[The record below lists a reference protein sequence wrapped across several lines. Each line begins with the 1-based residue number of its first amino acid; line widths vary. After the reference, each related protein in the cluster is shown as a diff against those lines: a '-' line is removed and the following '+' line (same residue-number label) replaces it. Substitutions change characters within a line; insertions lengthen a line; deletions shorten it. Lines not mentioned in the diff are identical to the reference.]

1 MNRIRTG
8 LLLAAATALI
18 SGVSIFLNAYAV
30 KALPDAGLFT
40 TLKNGIAA
48 AALFAVAIPVLRMR
62 RQPLAINR
70 QTVGWLTVIGV
81 IGGSIPFLLFFTGLS
96 IASAPSAAFIQ
107 KTLFVWVALLA
118 VPFLG
123 ERLGLLQIG
132 ALGVLFAS
140 LLLIAPPSGVTWGA
154 GETMIAAATLLWA
167 VEVIVARRL
176 LAAGRVDPLVLGV
189 GRLGIGLIV
198 LVGYL
203 AFTGKLALL
212 GGLGATQWS
221 WVLVSGVLLAGYVA
235 TWFSALRFAPATAVT
250 SVLVL
255 GAPIT
260 ALLDAFVNGRV
271 PGIAPL
277 AGYGLLGAGA
287 VLLVAALLRRRNPAA
302 ALAETTR

>member
-18 SGVSIFLNAYAV
+18 SGVSIFLNSYAV

-70 QTVGWLTVIGV
+70 QTVGWLTVIGI

-96 IASAPSAAFIQ
+96 VASAPSAAFIQ

-140 LLLIAPPSGVTWGA
+140 LLLIALPSGVTWGA

-176 LAAGRVDPLVLGV
+176 LAAGRIDPLVLGV

-221 WVLVSGVLLAGYVA
+221 WVLISGVLLAGYVA

>member
-18 SGVSIFLNAYAV
+18 SGISIFLNSYAV

-40 TLKNGIAA
+40 TLKNGFAA
-48 AALFAVAIPVLRMR
+48 AALFAVAVPVLRMR
-62 RQPLAINR
+62 RQTLTINR
-70 QTVGWLTVIGV
+70 QTVGWLTVIGI

-123 ERLGLLQIG
+123 ERLGMLQIG

-167 VEVIVARRL
+167 VEVIVARQL

-221 WVLVSGVLLAGYVA
+221 WVVVSGALLAGYVA
-235 TWFSALRFAPATAVT
+235 TWFTALRFAPATAVT

-277 AGYGLLGAGA
+277 AGYGLVVFGALLLG
-287 VLLVAALLRRRNPAA
+287 AALLRRRNPAS
-302 ALAETTR
+302 LTETTS

>member
-18 SGVSIFLNAYAV
+18 SGISIFLNSYAV

-40 TLKNGIAA
+40 TLKNGFAA
-48 AALFAVAIPVLRMR
+48 AALFAVAVPVLRMR
-62 RQPLAINR
+62 RQTLTINR
-70 QTVGWLTVIGV
+70 QTVGWLTVIGI

-123 ERLGLLQIG
+123 ERLGMLQIG

-221 WVLVSGVLLAGYVA
+221 WVVVSGALLAGYVA
-235 TWFSALRFAPATAVT
+235 TWFTALRFAPATAVT

-277 AGYGLLGAGA
+277 AGYGLVVFGALLLG
-287 VLLVAALLRRRNPAA
+287 AALLRRRNPAS
-302 ALAETTR
+302 LTETTS

>member
-18 SGVSIFLNAYAV
+18 SGVSIFLNSYAV

-48 AALFAVAIPVLRMR
+48 AALLAVAIPVLRMR

-70 QTVGWLTVIGV
+70 QTMGWLTVIGI

-140 LLLIAPPSGVTWGA
+140 LLLIAPPSGVVWGA
-154 GETMIAAATLLWA
+154 GETLIAAATLLWA

-235 TWFSALRFAPATAVT
+235 TWFSALRFAPATVVT

-277 AGYGLLGAGA
+277 AGYGLVVTGA
-287 VLLVAALLRRRNPAA
+287 VLLALAMLRRRNPAVA
-302 ALAETTR
+302 VAETTR

>member
-1 MNRIRTG
+1 MNRVRTG

-18 SGVSIFLNAYAV
+18 SGVSIFLNSYAV

-40 TLKNGIAA
+40 TLKNGFAA
-48 AALFAVAIPVLRMR
+48 AALFAVAVPVLRMR
-62 RQPLAINR
+62 RQTLMINR
-70 QTVGWLTVIGV
+70 QTVGWLTVIGI

-123 ERLGLLQIG
+123 ERLGMLQIG

-140 LLLIAPPSGVTWGA
+140 LLLIAPPSGMTWGA

-221 WVLVSGVLLAGYVA
+221 WVVVSGVLLAAYVA
-235 TWFSALRFAPATAVT
+235 TWFTALRFAPATVVT

-277 AGYGLLGAGA
+277 AGYGLVVFGALLLG
-287 VLLVAALLRRRNPAA
+287 AALLRRRNPAS
-302 ALAETTR
+302 LTETTS

>member
-18 SGVSIFLNAYAV
+18 SGVSIFLNSYAV

-40 TLKNGIAA
+40 TLKNGFAA
-48 AALFAVAIPVLRMR
+48 AALFAIAVPVLRAR
-62 RQPLAINR
+62 RQTLTINR
-70 QTVGWLTVIGV
+70 QTLGWLTVIGI

-96 IASAPSAAFIQ
+96 LASAPSAAFIQ
-107 KTLFVWVALLA
+107 KTMFVWVALLA

-140 LLLIAPPSGVTWGA
+140 LLLIAPPTGVVWGA
-154 GETMIAAATLLWA
+154 GETMIAAATLFWA

-212 GGLGATQWS
+212 GGLGATQLS
-221 WVLVSGVLLAGYVA
+221 WVVITGVLLAGYVA
-235 TWFSALRFAPATAVT
+235 TWFTALRYAPATVVT

-255 GAPIT
+255 GLPIT
-260 ALLDAFVNGRV
+260 ALLDAVVNGRV

-277 AGYGLLGAGA
+277 AGYGLVIFAALLLG
-287 VLLVAALLRRRNPAA
+287 AALLRRRNPAS
-302 ALAETTR
+302 LTETTS

>member
-70 QTVGWLTVIGV
+70 QTVGWLTVIGI

-96 IASAPSAAFIQ
+96 VASAPSAAFIQ

-271 PGIAPL
+271 PGTAPL
-277 AGYGLLGAGA
+277 VGYGLLGAAA
-287 VLLVAALLRRRNPAA
+287 VLLVAVLLRRRNPAA

>member
-18 SGVSIFLNAYAV
+18 SGVSIFLNSYAV

-40 TLKNGIAA
+40 TLKNGFAA
-48 AALFAVAIPVLRMR
+48 AALFAVAVPVLRMR
-62 RQPLAINR
+62 RQTLTINR
-70 QTVGWLTVIGV
+70 QTLGWLSVIGI

-140 LLLIAPPSGVTWGA
+140 LLLIAPPTGVVWGA

-167 VEVIVARRL
+167 VEVVIARRL

-221 WVLVSGVLLAGYVA
+221 WVVVSGVLLAAYVA
-235 TWFSALRFAPATAVT
+235 TWFSALRYAPATVVT

-277 AGYGLLGAGA
+277 AGYGLVVVGAMALG
-287 VLLVAALLRRRNPAA
+287 VALLRRRDPAS
-302 ALAETTR
+302 LTETTS

>member
-1 MNRIRTG
+1 M
-8 LLLAAATALI
+8 
-18 SGVSIFLNAYAV
+18 
-30 KALPDAGLFT
+30 
-40 TLKNGIAA
+40 
-48 AALFAVAIPVLRMR
+48 
-62 RQPLAINR
+62 
-70 QTVGWLTVIGV
+70 
-81 IGGSIPFLLFFTGLS
+81 
-96 IASAPSAAFIQ
+96 
-107 KTLFVWVALLA
+107 
-118 VPFLG
+118 
-123 ERLGLLQIG
+123 LQIG

-221 WVLVSGVLLAGYVA
+221 WVVVSGALLAGYVA
-235 TWFSALRFAPATAVT
+235 TWFTALRFAPATAVT

-277 AGYGLLGAGA
+277 AGYGLVVFGALLLG
-287 VLLVAALLRRRNPAA
+287 AALLRRRNPAS
-302 ALAETTR
+302 LTETTS

>member
-70 QTVGWLTVIGV
+70 QTVGWLTVIGI

>member
-70 QTVGWLTVIGV
+70 QTVGWLTVIGI

-154 GETMIAAATLLWA
+154 GETMIAAATLLWS
-167 VEVIVARRL
+167 VEIIVARRL

-277 AGYGLLGAGA
+277 VGYGLLGAGA
-287 VLLVAALLRRRNPAA
+287 VLLVAVLLRRRNPVV

>member
-18 SGVSIFLNAYAV
+18 SGVSIFLNSYAV

-48 AALFAVAIPVLRMR
+48 AALLAVAIPVLRMR

-70 QTVGWLTVIGV
+70 QTMGWLTVIGI

-140 LLLIAPPSGVTWGA
+140 LLLIAPPSGVVWGA

-235 TWFSALRFAPATAVT
+235 TWFSALRFAPATVVT

-277 AGYGLLGAGA
+277 AGYGLVVTGA
-287 VLLVAALLRRRNPAA
+287 VLLALAMLRRRNPAVA
-302 ALAETTR
+302 VAETTR

>member
-1 MNRIRTG
+1 MNRVRTG

-18 SGVSIFLNAYAV
+18 SGVSIFLNSYAV

-40 TLKNGIAA
+40 TLKNGFAA
-48 AALFAVAIPVLRMR
+48 AALFAVAVPVLRMR
-62 RQPLAINR
+62 RQTLTINR
-70 QTVGWLTVIGV
+70 QTLGWLSVIGI

-140 LLLIAPPSGVTWGA
+140 LLLIAPPTGVVWGA

-167 VEVIVARRL
+167 VEVVIARRL

-221 WVLVSGVLLAGYVA
+221 WVVVSGVLLAAYVA
-235 TWFSALRFAPATAVT
+235 TWFSALRYAPATVVT

-277 AGYGLLGAGA
+277 AGYGLVVVGAMALG
-287 VLLVAALLRRRNPAA
+287 VALLRRRDPAS
-302 ALAETTR
+302 LTETTS

>member
-18 SGVSIFLNAYAV
+18 SGVSIFLNSYAV

-48 AALFAVAIPVLRMR
+48 AALLAVAIPVLRMR

-70 QTVGWLTVIGV
+70 QTMGWLTVIGI

-140 LLLIAPPSGVTWGA
+140 LLLIAPPSGVVWGA

-235 TWFSALRFAPATAVT
+235 TWFSALRFAPATVVT

-271 PGIAPL
+271 QGIAPL
-277 AGYGLLGAGA
+277 AGYGLVVTGA
-287 VLLVAALLRRRNPAA
+287 VLLALAMLRRRNPAVA
-302 ALAETTR
+302 VAETTR

>member
-18 SGVSIFLNAYAV
+18 SGVSIFLNSYAV

-40 TLKNGIAA
+40 TLKNGFAA
-48 AALFAVAIPVLRMR
+48 AALFAVAVPVLRMR
-62 RQPLAINR
+62 RQTLTINR
-70 QTVGWLTVIGV
+70 QTLGWLSVIG
-81 IGGSIPFLLFFTGLS
+81 IICGSIPFLLFFTGLS

-140 LLLIAPPSGVTWGA
+140 LLLIAPPTGVVWGA

-167 VEVIVARRL
+167 VEVVIARRL

-221 WVLVSGVLLAGYVA
+221 WVVVSGVLLAAYVA
-235 TWFSALRFAPATAVT
+235 TWFSALRYAPATVVT

-277 AGYGLLGAGA
+277 AGYGLVVVGAMALG
-287 VLLVAALLRRRNPAA
+287 VALLRRRDPAS
-302 ALAETTR
+302 LTETTS

>member
-8 LLLAAATALI
+8 LLLAAATAVI
-18 SGVSIFLNAYAV
+18 SGVSIFLNSYAV

-40 TLKNGIAA
+40 TLKNGFAA
-48 AALFAVAIPVLRMR
+48 VALFAIAVPVLRAR
-62 RQPLAINR
+62 RQSITLNR
-70 QTVGWLTVIGV
+70 QTVGWLTVIGI

-96 IASAPSAAFIQ
+96 LASAPSAAFIQ

-123 ERLGLLQIG
+123 ERLGMLQIG

-140 LLLIAPPSGVTWGA
+140 LLLIAPPTGVIWGA

-221 WVLVSGVLLAGYVA
+221 WVVVTGVLLAAYVA

-277 AGYGLLGAGA
+277 AGYGLVVVGALALG
-287 VLLVAALLRRRNPAA
+287 VALLRRRDTAA
-302 ALAETTR
+302 GLAQTRS